1 MIYPKHKRAWMLFFD
16 IYNRFKMKFNFFQH
30 RIIYDEMSFMHS
42 HKSYLVVCNHTSW
55 WDGFWVLRLNK
66 LIFKKQ
72 FHVAML
78 ESELRK
84 NKFLSYNGAF
94 SVPSSLS
101 ELRSFFQL
109 GKSILDNKENML
121 LFFPQGEFASL
132 YDQDIHFKNGVW
144 QLLNQSQEN
153 VEVVFVGNFI
163 DYYSHQKPT
172 LSSYVEL
179 YKRSFSGLVDLQ
191 HAYQIFYDACLTH
204 QINNKET

>member
-1 MIYPKHKRAWMLFFD
+1 
-16 IYNRFKMKFNFFQH
+16 
-30 RIIYDEMSFMHS
+30 MHS
-42 HKSYLVVCNHTSW
+42 HKSYLVICNHISW

-84 NKFLSYNGAF
+84 NRFLSYVGAF

-101 ELRSFFQL
+101 ELRKFFQV

-132 YDQDIHFKNGVW
+132 YDRDIHFKNGVW

-172 LSSYVEL
+172 LFSYVEL
-179 YKRSFSGLVDLQ
+179 YKRPFSGLIDLQ
-191 HAYQIFYDACLTH
+191 HAYQVFYDTCMTH